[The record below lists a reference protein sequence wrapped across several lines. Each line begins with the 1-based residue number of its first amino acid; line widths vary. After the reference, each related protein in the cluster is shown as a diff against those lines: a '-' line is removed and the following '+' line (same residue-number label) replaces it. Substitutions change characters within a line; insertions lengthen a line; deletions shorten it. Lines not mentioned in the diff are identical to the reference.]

1 MLSAPQIIREAESL
15 PVDERAQIVD
25 SLLRSLNQ
33 TVPEIDQLWVTA
45 SQSRLD
51 ALRSGMVRS
60 IGIEAVLDRLQ
71 DRFPK

>member
-33 TVPEIDQLWVTA
+33 TVPEIDQLWVRA

-51 ALRSGMVRS
+51 ALRSGTVRG